1 MEQSGQPPVFRCV
14 GNQTGAN
21 VMPKSRGP
29 LIGVLLGV
37 AAIVIAVVASSA
49 VSPAAGASADRARV
63 AAQPDDGE
71 PPRCL
76 TWRRSS
82 PTKAY
87 NKGRTAGYS
96 WAWNKVVGPGPPGGS
111 TTRVN
116 RVKEIQCLLDY
127 RGYWEFLL
135 SPSPPPMEF
144 WQPWGYYGYYTTA
157 MDVHRAQVECGID
170 ADGVVGPATWRCLRR
185 DKNW

>member
-1 MEQSGQPPVFRCV
+1 MD
-14 GNQTGAN
+14 NQTGAN
-21 VMPKSRGP
+21 AMSKSRGP

-37 AAIVIAVVASSA
+37 AAMLIAVVAA
-49 VSPAAGASADRARV
+49 VVVSPPAGASADRARV

-82 PTKAY
+82 PTEAY
-87 NKGRTAGYS
+87 DKGRTAGYS

-127 RGYWEFLL
+127 RAYWEFLL
-135 SPSPPPMEF
+135 SPSPPPMED

-157 MDVHRAQVECGID
+157 LDVHRAQVHCGID

-185 DKNW
+185 DKKW